1 MNNTKRKVF
10 KGTRFLCF
18 ELAGEEYC
26 IEIKRI
32 REILALP
39 DITPVPDAPEYIRG
53 VMNLRGIIIPLVDL
67 RLKFHLPFRD
77 YTDRTC
83 AIVIEPELDGD
94 PVLMGITVDEIHEV
108 VGIPDE
114 QINPLPYINSR
125 IRSEYIQGFTEQDS
139 IIRIIL
145 DIDRL
150 LNSRDLDIAAEL
162 TENADTE
169 EVHHE

>member
-18 ELAGEEYC
+18 GLAGEEYC
-26 IEIKRI
+26 IEIRRI

-67 RLKFHLPFRD
+67 RLKFRMPFRE

-83 AIVIEPELDGD
+83 AIVIEPELDGEA
-94 PVLMGITVDEIHEV
+94 VLMGITVDEIHEV
-108 VGIPDE
+108 IGIPDD

-125 IRSEYIQGFTEQDS
+125 VRSEYIHGFTEQDS
-139 IIRIIL
+139 VIRIIL

-150 LNSRDLDIAAEL
+150 LSAKELDIAGES
-162 TENADTE
+162 TEDADTE
-169 EVHHE
+169 EDHHE